1 MYNQKNIM
9 TDVQFNLEDK
19 GFNAPTYRDTTKKSK
34 MVQLVMKTGLVK
46 DETQANYVLLGLS
59 IIFFIATIFIVRNMT
74 GGATKAGV
82 TYIEDIPAA
91 ERASIPPEILNQLPS
106 RNK

>member
-1 MYNQKNIM
+1 M

-19 GFNAPTYRDTTKKSK
+19 EFSTPAYSATTKKSK
-34 MVQLVMKTGLVK
+34 MIELVMKNGFVK

-59 IIFFIATIFIVRNMT
+59 ILFFVATVIVYLNMSGT
-74 GGATKAGV
+74 GTSSGV
-82 TYIEDIPAA
+82 TYLEDIPEE
-91 ERASIPPEILNQLPS
+91 ERAMIPAEILNQLPS

>member
-1 MYNQKNIM
+1 MN
-9 TDVQFNLEDK
+9 DVQFNLEDK

-59 IIFFIATIFIVRNMT
+59 IIFLIATFFIIMNTMGV
-74 GGATKAGV
+74 GAKGGV
-82 TYIEDIPAA
+82 TYIEDIPEA
-91 ERASIPPEILNQLPS
+91 ERVNIPPEVLNQLPS

>member
-1 MYNQKNIM
+1 MN
-9 TDVQFNLEDK
+9 DVQFNLEDK

-34 MVQLVMKTGLVK
+34 MVQLVMKTGFVK

-59 IIFFIATIFIVRNMT
+59 IIFLIVTFFIVRGTMG
-74 GGATKAGV
+74 GGATGGV

-91 ERASIPPEILNQLPS
+91 ERANIPAEILNQLPS